1 MIVIQ
6 ELKIGERDVN
16 PKRETRIDHSQ
27 GYDGQFVFEGAGYY
41 DPMKRRAASGGFDG
55 EVPMAEPLEGGI
67 WLQVDCIS
75 IGAPKQQECQQRLT
89 MVMNPYSCFLRP
101 MTSGV
106 P

>member
-55 EVPMAEPLEGGI
+55 DVPMAEPLEGGI

-75 IGAPKQQECQQRLT
+75 IWPPSNKSVSRDS
-89 MVMNPYSCFLRP
+89 PW
-101 MTSGV
+101 
-106 P
+106 